1 MKKYGSALGPA
12 ARLAVWKVLGISLLA
27 AGAHCLLFL
36 TALNGWDIGYFGAP
50 ALESV
55 VWMGKLSLAFRIG
68 LLPVCAAL
76 VLPWLERETKPSYTL
91 QRLSVDERI
100 LVLLWGGLNALLLLL
115 FWGMQTAVVLA
126 LSRHYLQTSLAD
138 TANHQSLL
146 ITFSR
151 SPYLHALL
159 PLWDWLVMARNLVC
173 CAALGLSAAA
183 LPFHWRHGR
192 KSWALLP
199 LAALAVIFFPS
210 GMDNVISSA
219 AGLMIFGSAIAL
231 TASNV
236 WRCSEHEE

>member
-12 ARLAVWKVLGISLLA
+12 ARLSVWKVLLLSVLTV
-27 AGAHCLLFL
+27 GVQILLFL
-36 TALNGWDIGYFGAP
+36 AAFWGWGSTEHITP
-50 ALESV
+50 SLEETVRVS
-55 VWMGKLSLAFRIG
+55 GLSLAFAAG
-68 LLPVCAAL
+68 LVLVCAAL
-76 VLPWLERETKPSYTL
+76 VLPWLERETKTSYTL
-91 QRLSVDERI
+91 QRLSVDERV

-126 LSRHYLQTSLAD
+126 LSRHYLQTTLAD

-146 ITFSR
+146 IAFSR

-199 LAALAVIFFPS
+199 LAALSVIFFPS

-231 TASNV
+231 TASKV

>member
-1 MKKYGSALGPA
+1 MKGYLSALNIP
-12 ARLAVWKVLGISLLA
+12 ARLTVWKVLGISALA
-27 AGAHCLLFL
+27 VGIECLLFFA
-36 TALNGWDIGYFGAP
+36 ALRGWDAESFGVPELELAVQMGRLSLIFGA
-50 ALESV
+50 
-55 VWMGKLSLAFRIG
+55 G
-68 LLPVCAAL
+68 LLLICAVL
-76 VLPWLERETKPSYTL
+76 VLPGMDRGAKSSYTL
-91 QRLSVDERI
+91 RRLSVDERVF
-100 LVLLWGGLNALLLLL
+100 VLLWGGLNALLLLI
-115 FWGMQTAVVLA
+115 FWGIQTAAALILGQHYFQTALA
-126 LSRHYLQTSLAD
+126 GQ
-138 TANHQSLL
+138 ANHQSLL
-146 ITFSR
+146 LAFSR

-231 TASNV
+231 TASKV

>member
-1 MKKYGSALGPA
+1 MKEYGSALGPA

-27 AGAHCLLFL
+27 AGVHCLLFL
-36 TALNGWDIGYFGAP
+36 TALNGWDIINFGAP
-50 ALESV
+50 PLESV
-55 VWMGKLSLAFRIG
+55 VWMGKLSLAFRMG
-68 LLPVCAAL
+68 LLLVCAVL
-76 VLPWLERETKPSYTL
+76 VLPWLERGTKTSYTL
-91 QRLSVDERI
+91 QRLSVDERV
-100 LVLLWGGLNALLLLL
+100 LVLLWGGLNALLLLI

-126 LSRHYLQTSLAD
+126 LSRHYLQTTLAD

-146 ITFSR
+146 IAFSR

-159 PLWDWLVMARNLVC
+159 PLWDCLVMARNLVC

-219 AGLMIFGSAIAL
+219 TGLMIFGSAIAL
-231 TASNV
+231 TVSNV
-236 WRCSEHEE
+236 WRCSENEE

>member
-12 ARLAVWKVLGISLLA
+12 ARLSVWKVLLLSVLTV
-27 AGAHCLLFL
+27 GVQILLFL
-36 TALNGWDIGYFGAP
+36 AAFWGWGSTEHITP
-50 ALESV
+50 SLEETVRVS
-55 VWMGKLSLAFRIG
+55 GLSLAFAAG
-68 LLPVCAAL
+68 LVLVCAVL
-76 VLPWLERETKPSYTL
+76 VLPGTERGAKTGYTL
-91 QRLSVDERI
+91 RRLSVDERV

-115 FWGMQTAVVLA
+115 FWGVQTAAALA
-126 LSRHYLQTSLAD
+126 LARYYLHTLPAEFS
-138 TANHQSLL
+138 NHQSLFFA
-146 ITFSR
+146 FSR
-151 SPYLHALL
+151 APYLHALL